1 MQVADHHNHP
11 QRNRSYQSSLSTAAY
26 TIGQNYSQA
35 DNTFVIFF
43 CCFDPFGLG
52 EQRYKVKRGI
62 EAYPNYPYQDSEQT
76 LFFDI
81 TSLQKTVGPKLQ
93 RVLDLLA
100 NRKLDEDDG
109 FIIKLRQRICFVKQN
124 RKWRKEYMQ
133 RSLYEMDIE
142 NERNEAV
149 REGHELGR
157 QQGLKEGRH
166 EGHEQGLKEGREQGR
181 EDGRKEGQAKERLSL
196 VTDLIQSGQN
206 QAQVENFLI
215 NIRKM
220 DPSQATQYYQEALR
234 LLK

>member
-1 MQVADHHNHP
+1 
-11 QRNRSYQSSLSTAAY
+11 
-26 TIGQNYSQA
+26 
-35 DNTFVIFF
+35 
-43 CCFDPFGLG
+43 
-52 EQRYKVKRGI
+52 
-62 EAYPNYPYQDSEQT
+62 
-76 LFFDI
+76 
-81 TSLQKTVGPKLQ
+81 
-93 RVLDLLA
+93 
-100 NRKLDEDDG
+100 
-109 FIIKLRQRICFVKQN
+109 
-124 RKWRKEYMQ
+124 MQ

-166 EGHEQGLKEGREQGR
+166 EGHEQGLRQGRKQGLEQGLKEGREQGR
-181 EDGRKEGQAKERLSL
+181 EDGRKEGRKEGQAKERLSL

>member
-1 MQVADHHNHP
+1 
-11 QRNRSYQSSLSTAAY
+11 
-26 TIGQNYSQA
+26 
-35 DNTFVIFF
+35 
-43 CCFDPFGLG
+43 
-52 EQRYKVKRGI
+52 
-62 EAYPNYPYQDSEQT
+62 
-76 LFFDI
+76 
-81 TSLQKTVGPKLQ
+81 
-93 RVLDLLA
+93 
-100 NRKLDEDDG
+100 
-109 FIIKLRQRICFVKQN
+109 
-124 RKWRKEYMQ
+124 MQ

-142 NERNEAV
+142 NEQNEAV